1 MRVRKWTQNFH
12 FCMTYN
18 IKWLFTLM
26 LSFVANVVP
35 VFSKKQMEASCLL
48 CKPEKKQRQH
58 TLPHINKNRNSG
70 IQTENIIPPRACPPD
85 PVPGE
90 DLSLGLEGFVNQWL
104 PVMRLRLSP
113 YILPEELWALM
124 LFFQFVQHYDTASF
138 MHVFFRLKTNLFRN
152 EIRTVAIS
160 KCVCVSGLSVSER
173 NGLQESSAG
182 H

>member
-1 MRVRKWTQNFH
+1 
-12 FCMTYN
+12 
-18 IKWLFTLM
+18 
-26 LSFVANVVP
+26 
-35 VFSKKQMEASCLL
+35 
-48 CKPEKKQRQH
+48 
-58 TLPHINKNRNSG
+58 
-70 IQTENIIPPRACPPD
+70 
-85 PVPGE
+85 
-90 DLSLGLEGFVNQWL
+90 
-104 PVMRLRLSP
+104 
-113 YILPEELWALM
+113 M